1 MKKLLFCA
9 AMIAA
14 VMFTACGNKTNPE
27 VQKVADMLNAKV
39 AEEGEEIS
47 VSANGNDIVFTTTV
61 DESDL
66 PAGMTVKNVID
77 MYNAGGDAMA
87 KMMVSEMFSSRMD
100 ETDREIISVL
110 RDNKSNIIIR
120 IVGKQSGEA
129 GDFTVSYKLLPE

>member
-87 KMMVSEMFSSRMD
+87 KMMVSKMFSSRMD

-120 IVGKQSGEA
+120 IVGKQSGQK
-129 GDFTVSYKLLPE
+129 GDFTISYELLPE